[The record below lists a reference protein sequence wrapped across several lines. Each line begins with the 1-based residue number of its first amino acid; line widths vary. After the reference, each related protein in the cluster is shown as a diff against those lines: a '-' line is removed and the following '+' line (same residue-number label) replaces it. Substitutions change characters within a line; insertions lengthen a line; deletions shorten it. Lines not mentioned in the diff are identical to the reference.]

1 MRNLNAKALALL
13 LSLIAVPA
21 LAAETAVVYR
31 PSTCSCCEAWI
42 AYLKSK
48 GFDTTVIATDDIA
61 AVKDKMHVPADM
73 QSCHTA
79 VIGGYVAEGHVPAEA
94 IAKLLAEKPNVVGIA
109 APGMPDGSPGMP
121 GPKAPFTVMAFG
133 PAGETAFMRF

>member
-1 MRNLNAKALALL
+1 MRSLNTKALALL

-21 LAAETAVVYR
+21 MAAETAVVYR
-31 PSTCSCCEAWI
+31 SPTCSCCEAWI

-79 VIGGYVAEGHVPAEA
+79 VIGGYVVEGHVPAEA
-94 IAKLLAEKPNVVGIA
+94 IAKLLAERPNVVGIA

-121 GPKAPFTVMAFG
+121 GPKEPFTVTAFG